1 MSTNATF
8 KVFTDKM
15 GGTNA
20 SSYIGNTGEIFYD
33 PTTNLLRI
41 SDGSTAGGTSISNGG
56 SAPVFGCFH
65 KVSDV
70 VATEANAAFSFDWF
84 NNTTAH
90 VNTQGVTVTTGQPTQ
105 VVISSAGNYLITV
118 EMLVRTTGNAP
129 RDVFLWLSKNGTDV
143 VESAVKIEVRQGSVE
158 TPVYEYISKQ
168 WLVDGIAA
176 NDYLE
181 LKFAVSRID
190 LMKLEYTAAQT
201 TPYVRPALPS
211 AILTITKI

>member
-1 MSTNATF
+1 MANKTF
-8 KVFTDKM
+8 KLFADKM
-15 GGTNA
+15 GGREA
-20 SSYIGNTGEIFYD
+20 SDYIGTEGEIFYD
-33 PTTNLLRI
+33 PTTTSLRI
-41 SDGSTAGGTSISNGG
+41 SNGSTAGGTPIST
-56 SAPVFGCFH
+56 PVFGCFH
-65 KVSDV
+65 KVADV

-105 VVISSAGNYLITV
+105 VAISSAGNYLVTV

-129 RDVFLWLSKNGTDV
+129 RDVFLWLSKNGTNV
-143 VESAVKIEVRQGSVE
+143 AESAVKIEVRQGSVE

>member
-1 MSTNATF
+1 MATTRKLF
-8 KVFTDKM
+8 ADAM
-15 GGTNA
+15 GGTEV
-20 SSYIGNTGEIFYD
+20 SSYIGNKGEIFYD
-33 PTTNLLRI
+33 QEAGPIRI
-41 SDGSTAGGTSISNGG
+41 SDGTTAGGIPITTGESN
-56 SAPVFGCFH
+56 PVFGCFH
-65 KVSDV
+65 KVADV

-90 VNTQGVTVTTGQPTQ
+90 VNTQGVTVTSGQPTQ
-105 VVISSAGNYLITV
+105 VTFSSAGNYLITV
-118 EMLVRTTGNAP
+118 EMLVKTTGNAP
-129 RDVFLWLSKNGTDV
+129 RDVFLWLAKNNNNV
-143 VESAVKIEVRQGSVE
+143 AESAVKIEVRQGSVE

-176 NDYLE
+176 DDYLE

-201 TPYVRPALPS
+201 TPYARPALPS

>member
-1 MSTNATF
+1 MATTF
-8 KVFTDKM
+8 KLFADKM
-15 GGTNA
+15 GGNDAAT
-20 SSYIGNTGEIFYD
+20 YIGNAGEIFYD
-33 PTTNLLRI
+33 PTTTSLRI
-41 SDGSTAGGTSISNGG
+41 SDGSTAGGTSISTSG
-56 SAPVFGCFH
+56 SSPVFGCFH
-65 KVSDV
+65 KVADV

-84 NNTTAH
+84 TDVTAH
-90 VNTQGVTVTTGQPTQ
+90 VNTQGVTVTSGQPTRLAL
-105 VVISSAGNYLITV
+105 SSAGSYLITA
-118 EMLVRTTGNAP
+118 EMLVKTTGNAP
-129 RDVFLWLSKNGTDV
+129 RDVFLWLAKNNNNV
-143 VESAVKIEVRQGSVE
+143 EESAVKIEVRQGSVE

-201 TPYVRPALPS
+201 TPYARPALPS

>member
-1 MSTNATF
+1 VKN
-8 KVFTDKM
+8 
-15 GGTNA
+15 GNY
-20 SSYIGNTGEIFYD
+20 SS
-33 PTTNLLRI
+33 
-41 SDGSTAGGTSISNGG
+41 
-56 SAPVFGCFH
+56 
-65 KVSDV
+65 
-70 VATEANAAFSFDWF
+70 F

-90 VNTQGVTVTTGQPTQ
+90 VNTQGVAVVSGNPTR
-105 VVISSAGNYLITV
+105 VAISSAGSYLVTV

-143 VESAVKIEVRQGSVE
+143 AESAVKIEVRQGSVE

-201 TPYVRPALPS
+201 TPYVRPAIPS
-211 AILTITKI
+211 AVLTIAKI